1 VRAKHPRTA
10 EKPVRFVDRV
20 LRRAS
25 GLPLHA
31 AAIAIALL
39 VGALPALASPT
50 LARATDGVNLTGLG
64 VEDGA
69 SWHSSPQFYAYWDS
83 NPPGSGSV
91 VHWVVRTAD
100 GHPLAPPISGEDAER
115 WGAVKVRVPPVP
127 GVYVFEAADWGP
139 GGAGPAV
146 TAPLY
151 FDDVRPG
158 AVAIE
163 APDWVAAGSAILIH
177 LYPPGP
183 LPISGIHGYAISIDG
198 AAAGSPC
205 ASPDH
210 CAAGEMDMSAGI
222 GDNTISLPAPLE
234 GISYIHA
241 SAVSWSGMRSPSATR
256 PVGVDGTPPAVRLEG
271 VPSGW
276 ADGAVRVTA
285 LATDDLSGTAAAG
298 PGGPVTAI
306 GVDGVDAAPTLGAAT
321 STIVSGEGVHEITY
335 WGRDA
340 VGNAGDDST
349 PFDRPGTA
357 KVRIDETDPT
367 VRFLAEDPADPE
379 RIEASV
385 ADALSGPDPDR
396 GEVSVR
402 RVGSSARFQPLPTA
416 VRRGVLVARW
426 SSDDFPRGPYEF
438 RAVGFDAAGNS
449 AATAVGEGGAAFVLH
464 DPVKREARLA
474 FGFGAGKLVI
484 QRCSRADG
492 GRRCHQTG
500 VRSFARRPPGRTVPC
515 CHGAL
520 VGGRLVDADGASLG
534 GQSVEVTETFA
545 AGARNAGRRTT
556 LTTDADGRFSTRLA
570 PGPSR
575 EITAEF
581 PGTGRL
587 TRVEGRRIHLR
598 VRAAVHLRVST
609 ARVRVGGA
617 PVVFSG
623 RIAHPEA
630 PVPATGLPVQLEF
643 RLPGVPWTEFRTVQ
657 SDRFGRFRYPYAFSD
672 DDSAG
677 VRFLFRASVPATAGW
692 PFAPAT
698 SRPVAV
704 TG

>member
-1 VRAKHPRTA
+1 M
-10 EKPVRFVDRV
+10 
-20 LRRAS
+20 
-25 GLPLHA
+25 
-31 AAIAIALL
+31 IAIALL
-39 VGALPALASPT
+39 LATVAALAAPG
-50 LARATDGVNLTGLG
+50 LAGATDGQNLTGLL

-69 SWHSSPQFYAYWDS
+69 SWHSSPQFYVQWDP
-83 NPPGSGSV
+83 NPPDSKSV
-91 VHWVVRTAD
+91 VHWVVHTA
-100 GHPLAPPISGEDAER
+100 GGNAIVLSGEDTELWA
-115 WGAVKVRVPPVP
+115 AVKVRVPSVP
-127 GVYVFEAADWGP
+127 GVYVFEAHDW
-139 GGAGPAV
+139 ATASVGPAV

-163 APDWVAAGSAILIH
+163 APDWVAAGSVIPIH
-177 LYPPGP
+177 LSPSGP
-183 LPISGIHGYAISIDG
+183 LPISGIHGYAISVDSAVG
-198 AAAGSPC
+198 GSPC

-210 CAAGEMDMSAGI
+210 CAAAEMDLTAGI
-222 GDNTISLPAPLE
+222 GENRASLPAPLE

-241 SAVSWSGMRSPSATR
+241 SAVSWSGMRSPTATR

-271 VPSGW
+271 VPAGW
-276 ADGAVRVTA
+276 ADGAVRLTA
-285 LATDDLSGTAAAG
+285 FATDDLSGTAAAG

-306 GVDGVDAAPTLGAAT
+306 GVDGVDAAPTLGATT
-321 STIVSGEGVHEITY
+321 STIVSGQGVHEITY

-340 VGNAGDDST
+340 VGNAGDDSAS
-349 PFDRPGTA
+349 FHQPGTA

-367 VRFLAEDPADPE
+367 VRFLAADPADPE

-385 ADALSGPDPDR
+385 ADPLSGPDPDR
-396 GEVSVR
+396 GQVAVR

-416 VRRGVLVARW
+416 VRRGRLVARW

-449 AATAVGEGGAAFVLH
+449 TATAVGGRGAAFILRN
-464 DPVKREARLA
+464 PVKREARLA
-474 FGFGAGKLVI
+474 FGFGAGELVI

-492 GRRCHQTG
+492 GRRCHQTA
-500 VRSFARRPPGRTVPC
+500 VRSFARRPAGRTVPC

-520 VGGRLVDADGASLG
+520 VGGRLVEADGAPLS
-534 GQSVEVTETFA
+534 GQSVEVTEAFA
-545 AGARNAGRRTT
+545 AGAHNSGRRTT

-587 TRVEGRRIHLR
+587 TRVAGRRIHLR
-598 VRAAVHLRVST
+598 VRAAVRLRVS
-609 ARVRVGGA
+609 AGRVRVGGA

-657 SDRFGRFRYPYAFSD
+657 SDRFGRFRYPYEFSD

-677 VRFLFRASVPATAGW
+677 VRFLFRASVPASAGW